1 MGSALCGERRT
12 PAAGVGRPPPAVQA
26 PAGWSPP
33 CMGGR
38 AGETPPAPPSA
49 PIRFTFRVCPGLFV
63 RRLEIITSWF
73 FQKQIGPR
81 HNAEPLLWLSTCISG
96 GNTERVQKSA
106 PARTRSFGSL
116 LRGSALPPQL
126 RSASALGRLVPR
138 CTGVVLLWTCSLTL
152 GRYVVGKSGAQVF
165 FFFFF
170 KHIEN
175 KRDPP
180 T

>member
-1 MGSALCGERRT
+1 MPSAEREGPQLLAWGARPLLCRRRQGGLHRAW
-12 PAAGVGRPPPAVQA
+12 AAGQER
-26 PAGWSPP
+26 
-33 CMGGR
+33 
-38 AGETPPAPPSA
+38 TPPAPPSA
-49 PIRFTFRVCPGLFV
+49 SIRFTFRVCPGLFV

-152 GRYVVGKSGAQVF
+152 GCCVVGKSGAQVF